1 MHTGT
6 LEMKKKTRSI
16 LEELSSLGTS
26 RNTEL
31 LIENRGQSIIESA
44 INLLVLVREQFTQ
57 EEAAELE
64 RRFLNAVRTGDPR
77 KFKRGLHKIQESRRD
92 SNESPES

>member
-1 MHTGT
+1 
-6 LEMKKKTRSI
+6 MKKKTRSI

>member
-1 MHTGT
+1 
-6 LEMKKKTRSI
+6 MKKKTRSI

-92 SNESPES
+92 SKESPES